1 MTAKEL
7 GDHSMKKREEPKLPS
22 MVLASLTVVGN

>member
-7 GDHSMKKREEPKLPS
+7 GDHSMKKREEPKLTS
-22 MVLASLTVVGN
+22 MFLTSLMVLGN